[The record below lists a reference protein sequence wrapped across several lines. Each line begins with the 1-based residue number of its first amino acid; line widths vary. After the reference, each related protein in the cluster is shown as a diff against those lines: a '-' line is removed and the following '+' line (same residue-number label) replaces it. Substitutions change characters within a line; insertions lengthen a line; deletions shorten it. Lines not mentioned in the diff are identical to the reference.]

1 MTSKDQ
7 GKGKGKFPGQVKG
20 NGGKSGSLPVQAEE
34 ACPDDIVSKAC
45 AEERL
50 KQIDLF
56 VSSSIEAGKKL
67 QREFDS
73 AEEAEKESCDRVGE
87 ESELFEKR
95 KEIIATLLKQ
105 HADIQNEM
113 GSLSQ
118 KLAEAQGVCTARV
131 QRIAGTRA
139 YLCSRHSLSC
149 KLSL

>member
-7 GKGKGKFPGQVKG
+7 GKGKGKFHGQVKG
-20 NGGKSGSLPVQAEE
+20 NGGKSGSLAVQAEE

-73 AEEAEKESCDRVGE
+73 AEKDEKESCARVSE
-87 ESELFEKR
+87 ESELFEEK
-95 KEIIATLLKQ
+95 KEIIATLQKQ
-105 HADIQNEM
+105 HADIQSEM
-113 GSLSQ
+113 ASLSQ
-118 KLAEAQGVCTARV
+118 KLAEAQGSCTARV

-139 YLCSRHSLSC
+139 SLCSRHSLSR